1 MLCMFF
7 CIGGGNVALAEQ
19 TSNLTFTAACKGSG
33 TADDKVE
40 WEITSDAAESNFD
53 STRGIHYGTGSAAV
67 SYLTLTTSGITGSIT
82 KIVVNASGASKTS
95 AKLDVTVGGTKFGN
109 QASLTSTA
117 TEYTFEGN
125 ATGEIVVKLSQT
137 SATKALYVKSITV
150 TYTKSTSPTLN
161 STESSLSFGNVETG
175 SDKDLTFKLTGS
187 NLTADATKL
196 SITGEHAAMFSVT
209 PSIVSPIDGTISET
223 PITVKYKPT
232 STGDHTATLNIK
244 SGEEASATVALSGTG
259 IAPLAHYKVSW
270 TVNGAD
276 YNEGTPSTDVIDG
289 SKVTSLP
296 TAPSAIYG
304 KVFVGWTDTEIST
317 SQDKAPSVLFNTAS
331 SAPAVTA
338 KTTYYAVFASQSE
351 GAHDETLSQTLEYDT
366 WTYSGSTTDRSTYR
380 LFRTDSYIESAEFD
394 LSTLSK
400 VVVYGGT
407 FGGDSY
413 NKLNIGDGTNTWKD
427 VTVSGSSQTG
437 VNTYTDGNA
446 LSGIGKLR
454 VTSKSGTAS
463 NTGVRISKVDI
474 YTRSYTYSDY
484 VTTVTPTSPTTNT
497 LTITPGTSTF
507 AKATDITMSA
517 TIDGTKIYYT
527 TDGTEPSQESILY
540 EGAFKVTKT
549 GTTVKAVAIADGYDN
564 VTAEA
569 TYTIEPDQPVFSDES
584 KIFKDAF
591 DVTLSLPETTDAT
604 SKIHYAIG
612 STATAES
619 EVYSSPINISSD
631 TDDEKIILHAV
642 VVDEYGNVGTEKYCT
657 YTKTTAAIF
666 DFTQRPNV
674 WNIEPTS
681 NNSSDAE
688 SNVVGKELAVD
699 GIVMTS
705 TSGGSN
711 ITCIYAS
718 STNEPNL
725 RVYAGGTI
733 TFTAPEGYNISEIKF
748 TGSTLT
754 KFISNSQ
761 TYTNPTWTG
770 EAHSVTFTASGSVQV
785 KTASIKIVPA
795 SSEVP
800 TDVTLHVG
808 DALYSTL
815 YYSDRALVVPENT
828 EAYTYTVTNGQLKE
842 SCRYDENETIP
853 AGVGVVVFASEAGEY
868 TFAVSS
874 QAGDVDEN
882 NMLKGSDEDALT
894 VGGDV
899 YYKLSLNED
908 NEAGT
913 IGFYWGAED
922 GAAFTNKAHKAYLA
936 LTKEAAGAA
945 KSFLLDG
952 TTNGIGNIS
961 VQKTMNAP
969 LYNISGQ
976 RVGKSY
982 KGMVISNGKKYIQK

>member
-1 MLCMFF
+1 MLCMIF
-7 CIGGGNVALAEQ
+7 CIGRGSVALAGEVTLTTADYTWEANNQVEQ
-19 TSNLTFTAACKGSG
+19 KIDDVTFNFKGGSAQPKYYSDGLRTYEGCVITISSESNIKQIDFTYTIKNSGNLTLTFGEG
-33 TADDKVE
+33 TWSSSKKS
-40 WEITSDAAESNFD
+40 W
-53 STRGIHYGTGSAAV
+53 TGSANSVALKV
-67 SYLTLTTSGITGSIT
+67 GHSSGTDNGQVRIT
-82 KIVVNASGASKTS
+82 KIVVT
-95 AKLDVTVGGTKFGN
+95 
-109 QASLTSTA
+109 
-117 TEYTFEGN
+117 TE
-125 ATGEIVVKLSQT
+125 A
-137 SATKALYVKSITV
+137 
-150 TYTKSTSPTLN
+150 STSPTLK
-161 STESSLSFGNVETG
+161 SSESSLGFGNVETG
-175 SDKDLTFKLTGS
+175 SDKDLTFKLRGS
-187 NLTADATKL
+187 NLTADAAL
-196 SITGEHAAMFSVT
+196 SITGENADMFSVS
-209 PSIVSPIDGTISET
+209 PSSVSHTEGTISET

-232 STGDHTATLNIK
+232 STGFHTATLNI
-244 SGEEASATVALSGTG
+244 SAGTEASTTVALSGTG
-259 IAPLAHYKVSW
+259 IDPLAHYTVSW
-270 TVNGAD
+270 KVNGAD
-276 YNEGTPSTDVIDG
+276 YNEGNPSTDVIDG

-296 TAPSAIYG
+296 TAPSAING
-304 KVFVGWTDTEIST
+304 KVFVGWTNTEIST
-317 SQDKAPSVLFNTAS
+317 SQDDAPSVLFNTAP

-338 KTTYYAVFASQSE
+338 NTTYYAVFASQS
-351 GAHDETLSQTLEYDT
+351 GNAPVETLSQTLVYDT
-366 WTYSGSTTDRSTYR
+366 WTYSGTTTNKSSYR
-380 LFRTDSYIESAEFD
+380 LFHTDSYIESAEFD

-407 FGGDSY
+407 FGGSSY

-437 VNTYTDGNA
+437 VNTYTDGAA
-446 LSGIGKLR
+446 LSGTGKLR
-454 VTSKSGTAS
+454 ITSKSGTAS
-463 NTGVRISKVDI
+463 GTGNGVRISKVEI
-474 YTRSYTYSDY
+474 YTQSGYTYSDY
-484 VTTVTPTSPTTNT
+484 VTTVTSTTPTTNT
-497 LTITPGTSTF
+497 LTITPGSSTF

-527 TDGTEPSQESILY
+527 TDGTEPSQESTLY

-549 GTTVKAVAIADGYDN
+549 GTTVKAVAIADGYDD

-591 DVTLSLPETTDAT
+591 DVTLSLPETTDKT
-604 SKIHYAIG
+604 STIHYAIG

-619 EVYSSPINISSD
+619 DEYTGAINISSE
-631 TDDEKIILHAV
+631 TDGDKIILHAV

-657 YTKTTAAIF
+657 YTKTTSIVF

-674 WNIEPTS
+674 WNIEPV
-681 NNSSDAE
+681 NYNKDGD
-688 SNVVGKELAVD
+688 SNVAGKDLAVD

-705 TSGGSN
+705 TNGDSY
-711 ITCIYAS
+711 ITCIYATTS
-718 STNEPNL
+718 DPNL
-725 RVYAGGTI
+725 RVYTGGTI
-733 TFTAPEGYNISEIKF
+733 TFTAPEGYNLSEIKF
-748 TGSTLT
+748 TGLSLGNFECYTDHY
-754 KFISNSQ
+754 SNS
-761 TYTNPTWTG
+761 TWTG
-770 EAHSVTFTASGSVQV
+770 NAHAVTFTASGSVQV

-828 EAYTYTVTNGQLKE
+828 KAYTYTVTNGQLKE
-842 SCRYDENETIP
+842 SYRYDENETIP
-853 AGVGVVVFASEAGEY
+853 AGVGVVVFALEAGDY

-874 QAGDVDEN
+874 QAGDVGAD
-882 NMLKGSDEDALT
+882 NMLKGSDEDELT
-894 VGGDV
+894 VDGDV

-913 IGFYWGAED
+913 IGFYWGAEG

-936 LTKEAAGAA
+936 LTKDAAGAA

-961 VQKTMNAP
+961 VEKTMNTP

>member
-1 MLCMFF
+1 M
-7 CIGGGNVALAEQ
+7 ALAEEETIALVNGTYSSSDQQIVWEGTSCTITQSRGEAQ
-19 TSNLTFTAACKGSG
+19 TPPGSSYIRTPRWYKNNVISFSAKDNYTLSSVTVVAASNDYAKELKNSTY
-33 TADDKVE
+33 
-40 WEITSDAAESNFD
+40 SD
-53 STRGIHYGTGSAAV
+53 
-67 SYLTLTTSGITGSIT
+67 
-82 KIVVNASGASKTS
+82 GAS
-95 AKLDVTVGGTKFGN
+95 
-109 QASLTSTA
+109 ASLPSSSSTVTITTNGDFTITMGA
-117 TEYTFEGN
+117 KSF
-125 ATGEIVVKLSQT
+125 IS
-137 SATKALYVKSITV
+137 SITV
-150 TYTKSTSPTLN
+150 TYIKGTSPTIN

-175 SDKDLTFKLTGS
+175 SDKDLTFKLTGY
-187 NLTADATKL
+187 NLTANAAL
-196 SITGEHAAMFSVT
+196 SITGDNAGMFSVN
-209 PSIVSPIDGTISET
+209 PSSVSPTDGTISET
-223 PITVKYKPT
+223 DITVNYKPT
-232 STGDHTATLNIK
+232 STGDHTATLNIS
-244 SGEEASATVALSGTG
+244 SGTEASATVDLSGTG
-259 IAPLAHYKVSW
+259 IAPRAHHTVYWK
-270 TVNGAD
+270 VNGED
-276 YNEGTPSTDVIDG
+276 YNEGNPSTDVIDG

-296 TAPSAIYG
+296 TAPSAING
-304 KVFVGWTDTEIST
+304 KVFVGWTNTEIST
-317 SQDKAPSVLFNTAS
+317 SQDDAPSVLFNTAP

-338 KTTYYAVFASQSE
+338 NTTYYAVFATQS
-351 GAHDETLSQTLEYDT
+351 GSAPVETLSQTLAYDT
-366 WTYSGSTTDRSTYR
+366 WTYSGTTTDKSSYR
-380 LFRTDSYIESAEFD
+380 LFHTDSYIESAEFD

-407 FGGDSY
+407 FGGSSY

-437 VNTYTDGNA
+437 VNTYTGGTA
-446 LSGIGKLR
+446 LSGTGKLR
-454 VTSKSGTAS
+454 ITSKSGTAS
-463 NTGVRISKVDI
+463 GTGVRISKVVI
-474 YTRSYTYSDY
+474 YTQSGYTYSDY
-484 VTTVTPTSPTTNT
+484 VTTVTSTTPTTNT

-584 KIFKDAF
+584 KLFKDAF

-604 SKIHYAIG
+604 STIHYAIG

-619 EVYSSPINISSD
+619 DVYTGAINISSE
-631 TDDEKIILHAV
+631 TDGDKIILHAV

-657 YTKTTAAIF
+657 YTKTTSIVF

-674 WNIEPTS
+674 WNIEPV
-681 NNSSDAE
+681 NYNKDGD
-688 SNVVGKELAVD
+688 SNVAGKDLAVD

-705 TSGGSN
+705 TNGDSY
-711 ITCIYAS
+711 ITCIYATTS
-718 STNEPNL
+718 DPNL
-725 RVYAGGTI
+725 RVYTGGTI
-733 TFTAPEGYNISEIKF
+733 TFTAPEGYNLSEIKF
-748 TGSTLT
+748 TGSSLGNFECYTDHY
-754 KFISNSQ
+754 SNS
-761 TYTNPTWTG
+761 TWTG
-770 EAHSVTFTASGSVQV
+770 NAHAVTFTASGSVQV

-842 SCRYDENETIP
+842 SYRYDENETIP
-853 AGVGVVVFASEAGEY
+853 AGVGVVVFALEAGDY

-874 QAGDVDEN
+874 QAGDVDAD
-882 NMLKGSDEDALT
+882 NMLKGSDEDELT
-894 VGGDV
+894 VDGDV

-913 IGFYWGAED
+913 IGFYWGAEG

-936 LTKEAAGAA
+936 LTKDAAGAA

-961 VQKTMNAP
+961 VEKTMNTP